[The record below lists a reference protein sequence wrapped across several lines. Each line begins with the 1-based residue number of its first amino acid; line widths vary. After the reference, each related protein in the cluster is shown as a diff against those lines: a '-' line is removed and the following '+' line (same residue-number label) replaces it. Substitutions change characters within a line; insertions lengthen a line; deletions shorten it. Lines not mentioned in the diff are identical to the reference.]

1 MQAAQD
7 RQAKMLE
14 GLLRQRDMYKNM
26 YQQCLKQ
33 TPEKKEFSIPEEER
47 KEIDVIKTVK
57 DEVSIMQDDVNREKE
72 LQRQL
77 EENETKL
84 KQVIDEYD
92 TYKKE
97 RAAHERMLGDEVERL
112 RKEAEAN
119 SARCC
124 RLKAQLDSAND
135 RFNLL
140 QSNVTSYKSQ
150 IKVLEEKC
158 FNYNVTIGNNYYNNI
173 IKCLLYIILYIKIF
187 LVYKY
192 YVKNIYDLI
201 I

>member
-47 KEIDVIKTVK
+47 KEIDVIKTK

-84 KQVIDEYD
+84 KQVTDEYD

-158 FNYNVTIGNNYYNNI
+158 FNYNVTIGNIYYV
-173 IKCLLYIILYIKIF
+173 YYILYYTLKYLLFTNIMLKICM
-187 LVYKY
+187 
-192 YVKNIYDLI
+192 I
-201 I
+201 

>member
-47 KEIDVIKTVK
+47 KEIDVIKTK

-84 KQVIDEYD
+84 KQVTDEYD

-158 FNYNVTIGNNYYNNI
+158 FNYNVTIGNIYYVYYI
-173 IKCLLYIILYIKIF
+173 LYYILYIKIF
-187 LVYKY
+187 IIYKY
-192 YVKNIYDLI
+192 YIKNMYDLI

>member
-33 TPEKKEFSIPEEER
+33 TNVEKKELTVTQEEEG
-47 KEIDVIKTVK
+47 KDVDGVK
-57 DEVSIMQDDVNREKE
+57 SITDEVSTVTQEDINREKE

-77 EENETKL
+77 IESEAKL
-84 KQVIDEYD
+84 KQVTDEYD

-97 RAAHERMLGDEVERL
+97 KAAHERMLGEEVERL

-140 QSNVTSYKSQ
+140 QSNVASYKSQ

-158 FNYNVTIGNNYYNNI
+158 SNYNVTIG
-173 IKCLLYIILYIKIF
+173 IKYFLYL
-187 LVYKY
+187 
-192 YVKNIYDLI
+192 
-201 I
+201 

>member
-26 YQQCLKQ
+26 YQQSLKQ
-33 TPEKKEFSIPEEER
+33 TNTSEKKDLSITQDVEM
-47 KEIDVIKTVK
+47 KEADETKSVADKAPTDTSDRVK
-57 DEVSIMQDDVNREKE
+57 EKE

-77 EENETKL
+77 TESEAKL
-84 KQVIDEYD
+84 KQVTDEYN
-92 TYKKE
+92 TYRKE
-97 RAAHERMLGDEVERL
+97 KAAHERMLGEEVERL
-112 RKEAEAN
+112 RKEAEAS

-140 QSNVTSYKSQ
+140 QANVTSYKSQ

-158 FNYNVTIGNNYYNNI
+158 FNYNVTIGI
-173 IKCLLYIILYIKIF
+173 ECLLHTY
-187 LVYKY
+187 
-192 YVKNIYDLI
+192 N
-201 I
+201 

>member
-1 MQAAQD
+1 MFLFILVFHYCNRYLEQLEDMQAAQD
-7 RQAKMLE
+7 RQAKMLD

-33 TPEKKEFSIPEEER
+33 TNVAEKREFSMIQEEEG
-47 KEIDVIKTVK
+47 KEIDGAKPIK
-57 DEVSIMQDDVNREKE
+57 DEVAIITQDDVNREKE
-72 LQRQL
+72 LQKQL
-77 EENETKL
+77 AETEAKL
-84 KQVIDEYD
+84 KQITDDYD

-97 RAAHERMLGDEVERL
+97 RAAHERMLGEEVERL

-140 QSNVTSYKSQ
+140 QSNVASYKSQ

-158 FNYNVTIGNNYYNNI
+158 FNYNVTIGITYLL
-173 IKCLLYIILYIKIF
+173 CL
-187 LVYKY
+187 
-192 YVKNIYDLI
+192 
-201 I
+201 

>member
-1 MQAAQD
+1 MFLFILVFYNCNRYLEQLEDMQAAQD
-7 RQAKMLE
+7 RQAKMLD

-33 TPEKKEFSIPEEER
+33 TNVAEKKEFSMIQEEGAG
-47 KEIDVIKTVK
+47 EIDGAKPIK
-57 DEVSIMQDDVNREKE
+57 DEVAIITQDDVNREKE
-72 LQRQL
+72 LQKQL
-77 EENETKL
+77 VETEAKL
-84 KQVIDEYD
+84 KQITDDYD

-97 RAAHERMLGDEVERL
+97 RAAHERMLGEEVERL

-140 QSNVTSYKSQ
+140 QSNVASYKSQ

-158 FNYNVTIGNNYYNNI
+158 FNYNVTIGMKYLL
-173 IKCLLYIILYIKIF
+173 CL
-187 LVYKY
+187 
-192 YVKNIYDLI
+192 
-201 I
+201 

>member
-1 MQAAQD
+1 MISFILVFHNYNRYLEQLEDMQAAQD

-33 TPEKKEFSIPEEER
+33 ANVTEKKELSMTQEEEEGR
-47 KEIDVIKTVK
+47 EINGVKPVK
-57 DEVSIMQDDVNREKE
+57 DEVATTTQDDVNREKE
-72 LQRQL
+72 LQKQL
-77 EENETKL
+77 TETETKL
-84 KQVIDEYD
+84 KQITDDYE

-97 RAAHERMLGDEVERL
+97 KAAHERMLGEEVERL
-112 RKEAEAN
+112 RKEAEAH
-119 SARCC
+119 SDRCC

-140 QSNVTSYKSQ
+140 QPNVASYKSQ

-158 FNYNVTIGNNYYNNI
+158 LNYNVTIGMKY
-173 IKCLLYIILYIKIF
+173 LLCSQILC
-187 LVYKY
+187 
-192 YVKNIYDLI
+192 
-201 I
+201 

>member
-7 RQAKMLE
+7 RQTKMVE

-33 TPEKKEFSIPEEER
+33 TNTSEKKELPSTQ
-47 KEIDVIKTVK
+47 KEGTKEVDGEKAIK
-57 DEVSIMQDDVNREKE
+57 DESTKIIQDDVNKEKE
-72 LQRQL
+72 LKKQL
-77 EENETKL
+77 IECEFKL
-84 KQVIDEYD
+84 KQVTDEYD
-92 TYKKE
+92 TYRKE
-97 RAAHERMLGDEVERL
+97 RAAHERMLGEEVERL
-112 RKEAEAN
+112 RKEAEAS

-140 QSNVTSYKSQ
+140 QANVTSYKSQ

-158 FNYNVTIGNNYYNNI
+158 FNYNVTIGTGYLLLLKISYKKIYKI
-173 IKCLLYIILYIKIF
+173 I
-187 LVYKY
+187 
-192 YVKNIYDLI
+192 
-201 I
+201 